1 MIAAAAVSAELL
13 LVTEARGFVHASI
26 PAAVRS
32 VEHLGYRTRVLRDA
46 DELTAARLA
55 GAQAVVFLNTS
66 GELGAAPRRRL
77 LAWVRGGGAFVGAH
91 AAADTWPSSRAF
103 DAMLG
108 ADFVGHGPPAVR
120 RVRIVDPA
128 FTTQRSFA
136 IHEEFYA
143 FRGRTR
149 TSRDRPPARR
159 RRAGLDA
166 ALRTRARVLRRARAL
181 RRDLARR
188 TPAAAHGRRAALGH
202 ASRPSRRRP
211 RGVSVAGGHG
221 STMPSY
227 SPNPLRPSS

>member
-1 MIAAAAVSAELL
+1 MIAAAAVTAELL
-13 LVTEARGFVHASI
+13 LVAEARGFVHASI

-55 GAQAVVFLNTS
+55 GAKAVVFLNTS

-77 LAWVRGGGAFVGAH
+77 LAWVRDGGAFVGAH

-103 DAMLG
+103 DDMLG

-120 RVRIVDPA
+120 RVSIVDRR

-136 IHEEFYA
+136 IREEFYA

-149 TSRDRPPARR
+149 RHVVARR
-159 RRAGLDA
+159 PDGGALVWTRRYG
-166 ALRTRARVLRRARAL
+166 RGRVFY
-181 RRDLARR
+181 D
-188 TPAAAHGRRAALGH
+188 ALGH
-202 ASRPSRRRP
+202 FEATWRDGRQRRLMADGLRWATRRDRAAGA
-211 RGVSVAGGHG
+211 RGA
-221 STMPSY
+221 
-227 SPNPLRPSS
+227 